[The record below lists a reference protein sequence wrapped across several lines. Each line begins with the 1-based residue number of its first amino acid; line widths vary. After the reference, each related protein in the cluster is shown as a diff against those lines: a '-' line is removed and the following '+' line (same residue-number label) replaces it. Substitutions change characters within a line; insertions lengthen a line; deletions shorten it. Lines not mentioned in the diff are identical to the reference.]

1 MIKLKEIEEC
11 IDFIFD
17 HIKNS
22 IFDNK
27 IKFSRIEKYG
37 FENRIQWLL
46 SIVLIKEYTENV
58 IDEIVLEA
66 NLIVVENEYKVN
78 IDLSYGNGVILKDD
92 FTAIS
97 IGLNKKDTLK
107 YLQNRLFNNIDSEI
121 LVALNRLIG

>member
-1 MIKLKEIEEC
+1 MIKPKEIEEC

-27 IKFSRIEKYG
+27 IKFSRIEKYE

-46 SIVLIKEYTENV
+46 SIVLVKEYTESE
-58 IDEIVLEA
+58 IDEIVLES
-66 NLIVVENEYKVN
+66 NLIIVENEYKVN

-92 FTAIS
+92 FTEIS
-97 IGLNKKDTLK
+97 IGLNKKNTLK
-107 YLQNRLFNNIDSEI
+107 HLQNRLFNGIDSEI
-121 LVALNRLIG
+121 LIALNRLVG